1 MLVQPRTL
9 LFQHGPEA
17 VAEEGAEVGL
27 ADLLDR
33 AGLGGEDARAQL
45 AVGQDV
51 ADQLGHDLGPL
62 LPQEDPPAP
71 EGLPHGS
78 RVVSDH
84 GNSEDHGFLER
95 HAEAL
100 VLRQAEKDG
109 LNKRL
114 AETEHMAL
122 QAQMNPHFIFNCL
135 NSIQQYIF
143 DQDILAANKYIT
155 GFAKLI
161 RATLH
166 HSTKTFISL
175 ADEIDY
181 LSAYLSLEKL
191 RFKEKMNYTIDV
203 EPVLRDEL
211 ENIHIPPMLIQPYVE
226 NSMRHGLRH
235 RKRTGGY
242 IRINIIQEGNKL
254 TFVIE
259 DNGIGREQ
267 AARYKTREHI
277 EYQSKGMSLTAD
289 RVRLINDVNGDSIRV
304 EVIDLVDREG
314 GAEGTRVIVRFPRF
328 DLFLQKNSI

>member
-1 MLVQPRTL
+1 VKIPPSFLQSVVYLIRESLPKRDLQDWLAHVPKEVIAKN
-9 LFQHGPEA
+9 FQVNISAFDHIPASE
-17 VAEEGAEVGL
+17 L
-27 ADLLDR
+27 YIFPCKFLPFLTITWII
-33 AGLGGEDARAQL
+33 AGLRIK
-45 AVGQDV
+45 
-51 ADQLGHDLGPL
+51 
-62 LPQEDPPAP
+62 
-71 EGLPHGS
+71 
-78 RVVSDH
+78 RI
-84 GNSEDHGFLER
+84 R
-95 HAEAL
+95 
-100 VLRQAEKDG
+100 LRQAEKEG

-175 ADEIDY
+175 ADEINY

-191 RFKEKMNYTIDV
+191 RFKEKMNYTIDI
-203 EPVLRDEL
+203 EPALRDEL
-211 ENIHIPPMLIQPYVE
+211 EDIYIPPMLIQPYVE

-235 RKRTGGY
+235 RKGTGGY

-289 RVRLINDVNGDSIRV
+289 RVRLINTVNGDSIRV
-304 EVIDLVDREG
+304 EVIDLMDLQG
-314 GAEGTRVIVRFPRF
+314 GSEGTRVIVRFPRF
-328 DLFLQKNSI
+328 DLFLQNNNI